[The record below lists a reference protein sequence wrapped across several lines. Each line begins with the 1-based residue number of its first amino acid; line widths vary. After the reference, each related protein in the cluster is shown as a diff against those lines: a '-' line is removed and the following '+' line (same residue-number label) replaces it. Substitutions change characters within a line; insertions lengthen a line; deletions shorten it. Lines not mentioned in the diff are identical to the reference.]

1 MYREKYLRYKNAGLQ
16 RADAAQ
22 DGVGRRNMW
31 TTSSEALVG
40 LPVSPDGTTQ
50 GPQGLLSF
58 LSEL

>member
-1 MYREKYLRYKNAGLQ
+1 MDPEKYQRYKNAGWQ

-22 DGVGRRNMW
+22 DGAGRRNVW
-31 TTSSEALVG
+31 TTSLEALAG

-50 GPQGLLSF
+50 GLQGLLSF